1 MTRCLHQEII
11 TGLRTKGS
19 KAGSTLFPATSP
31 RSSLYFPLPQ
41 GPSPAGDGP
50 GS

>member
-19 KAGSTLFPATSP
+19 KAGSTLFPAT
-31 RSSLYFPLPQ
+31 RSVSEEFPVLSAPT
-41 GPSPAGDGP
+41 
-50 GS
+50 GSKSCR